1 MTLSPHQLEVF
12 EALEI
17 ANDDFGEQITL
28 HGESDETVNVMV
40 RLDDA
45 VRDNDGDEPAVYTGQ
60 LRFPVSETAKL
71 QLDSNP
77 VLTATIR
84 GETWHIVD
92 VGPESYGFIPIG
104 IRRDAQANKHTNIFD
119 LNEQQ
124 ATWK

>member
-1 MTLSPHQLEVF
+1 MPPSSHQLEVS
-12 EALEI
+12 EALQI
-17 ANDDFGEQITL
+17 AHDDFGEQITL
-28 HGESDETVNVMV
+28 HGDEDQTVNVMV
-40 RLDDA
+40 RLDEA
-45 VRDNDGDEPAVYTGQ
+45 VRDSEGDEPAVCTGQ
-60 LRFPVSETAKL
+60 LRFPVSEKTKL

-92 VGPESYGFIPIG
+92 VGTESYGFMPIG

-119 LNEQQ
+119 LNDEQ

>member
-1 MTLSPHQLEVF
+1 
-12 EALEI
+12 
-17 ANDDFGEQITL
+17 
-28 HGESDETVNVMV
+28 MV
-40 RLDDA
+40 RLDDS

-71 QLDSNP
+71 QLDSYP

-92 VGPESYGFIPIG
+92 VGTESYGFLPIG
-104 IRRDAQANKHTNIFD
+104 IRRDPKANKHTNIFD
-119 LNEQQ
+119 LNDEQ